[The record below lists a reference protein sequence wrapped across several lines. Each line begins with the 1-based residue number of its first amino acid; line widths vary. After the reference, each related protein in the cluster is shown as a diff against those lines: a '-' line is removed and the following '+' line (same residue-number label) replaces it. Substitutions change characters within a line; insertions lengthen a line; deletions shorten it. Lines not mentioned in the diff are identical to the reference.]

1 MQSSRTAQLLSDLD
15 SAIAWIKSLG
25 AEIDPGRHA
34 AYRKMA
40 EKWDDFLG
48 GRGKLGARELHPI
61 MATFAYEVPA
71 LIQIHRSFGTCPRA
85 ELAGLTG
92 QLIQA
97 TCGPIRIGDA
107 SGVVPHLARDA
118 LFNARA
124 AAYVQQ
130 VATEGRVPMA
140 ADGSATFAH
149 GRYQF
154 YVAAERLRSD
164 AAIGDSMSASCTRLV
179 AALDGRQRA
188 RSRGLVAIDASAL
201 IKRPGA
207 TLPTEAP
214 ATMDTTADYLLANFI
229 DAQMEAVQASLRS
242 MDRRIIGVL
251 AFLSTVAVADDD
263 QRIVHIGRWVLVWRD
278 HINFTD
284 YEVLGRALGLRRPR
298 GLAVLHPISGLP
310 PTPRTP

>member
-1 MQSSRTAQLLSDLD
+1 MQSSQTAQLMNDLD
-15 SAIAWIKSLG
+15 SAIAWMRSLG
-25 AEIDPGRHA
+25 IEIDPGRHA
-34 AYRKMA
+34 AYLKMA
-40 EKWDDFLG
+40 EKWEDFVG
-48 GRGKLGARELHPI
+48 GRGKLGLRELHPI

-71 LIQIHRSFGTCPRA
+71 LIQIHRSFGTSPRS
-85 ELAGLTG
+85 ELDGLAV
-92 QLIQA
+92 QLNQA
-97 TCGPIRIGDA
+97 TTGPIRIVDA
-107 SGVVPHLARDA
+107 TGAVPHPARDA
-118 LFNARA
+118 LFHARA

-130 VATEGRVPMA
+130 VAAQGRVPMS

-154 YVAAERLRSD
+154 YVAAERLRPD
-164 AAIGDSMSASCTRLV
+164 TGITDSIETACARLV

-207 TLPTEAP
+207 ALPTEAP

-229 DAQMEAVQASLRS
+229 DAQMDAIQASLRS

-251 AFLSTVAVADDD
+251 ALLSTVAVADDD

-284 YEVLGRALGLRRPR
+284 YEVLDRLRDQMRSAEPDVR
-298 GLAVLHPISGLP
+298 
-310 PTPRTP
+310 